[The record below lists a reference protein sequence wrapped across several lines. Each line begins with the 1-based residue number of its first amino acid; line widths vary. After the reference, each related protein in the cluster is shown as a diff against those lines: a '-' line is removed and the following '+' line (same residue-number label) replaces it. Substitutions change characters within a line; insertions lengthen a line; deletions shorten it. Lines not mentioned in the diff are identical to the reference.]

1 MELNG
6 FIVVY
11 RKLIGW
17 GWYTDHV
24 VKDLFLHL
32 LLTASYKDFDYR
44 GERYPAGTLIATI
57 KDLSKSLGFSAQ
69 QIRTGIAKLESTG
82 EIAVKSTNRFSA
94 ITVVK
99 WGDYQL
105 SNFVNN
111 KQITNKQQTDN
122 KQITNKDSDT
132 YYIKNKETNKQS
144 NKYIINARTRARKE
158 KNDFGA
164 FDLDA
169 FENKLNAEG

>member
-6 FIVVY
+6 FIVLY
-11 RKLIGW
+11 RKLIQW
-17 GWYTDHV
+17 GWYKDHT
-24 VKDLFLHL
+24 VKDLFIHL
-32 LLTASYKDFDYR
+32 LLTASYKEFDFR
-44 GERYPAGTLIATI
+44 GNKYPAGTLISDR
-57 KDLSKSLGFSAQ
+57 KKLSEDLGFSEQ
-69 QIRTGIAKLESTG
+69 QIRTAIKKLESTG
-82 EIAVKSTNRFSA
+82 EICVKSTNRFSA

-105 SNFVNN
+105 CKFIDNQ
-111 KQITNKQQTDN
+111 QITNKQPTDN
-122 KQITNKDSDT
+122 QQITNRGTDT

-169 FENKLNAEG
+169 FEDKLRGE

>member
-1 MELNG
+1 MEGYNG

-11 RKLIGW
+11 RKLISW

-57 KDLSKSLGFSAQ
+57 KDLSKSLKFSAQ
-69 QIRTGIAKLESTG
+69 QIRTGLAKLESTG
-82 EIAVKSTNRFSA
+82 EICVKSTNKFSA

-105 SNFVNN
+105 SNFMDNNQVTNNQQTNN
-111 KQITNKQQTDN
+111 KQITNKTP
-122 KQITNKDSDT
+122 DT
-132 YYIKNKETNKQS
+132 YYKNKETNKQS
-144 NKYIINARTRARKE
+144 ISYTRTRAREKKE
-158 KNDFGA
+158 NDFGG
-164 FDLDA
+164 FDLQA
-169 FENKLNAEG
+169 FEEKLREG